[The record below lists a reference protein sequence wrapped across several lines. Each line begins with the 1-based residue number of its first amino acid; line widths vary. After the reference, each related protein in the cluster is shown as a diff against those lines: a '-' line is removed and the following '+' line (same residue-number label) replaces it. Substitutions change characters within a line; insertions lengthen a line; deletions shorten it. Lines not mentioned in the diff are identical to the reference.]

1 MIQIKMSSL
10 GKIILK
16 TLEKF
21 YPSQNLNI
29 TPQLID
35 NILLKVNIKKNN
47 INKND
52 LSKVIS
58 IIRNHIDNAIQIEEQ
73 KEIDMEQKQIQTQK
87 KIFTDMNSDNDRLEN
102 LNLSYIENLNKL
114 KEKDNYFQP
123 KKNDILAP
131 QDRIDNLMEEKDIE
145 ISQILVIDS
154 KDRNKNL
161 YPHANNYVIYFDDNN
176 EENIGIVDQTL
187 SNVIEIELV
196 EIYLK
201 KNIMNFLE
209 YPFLLL
215 EIKEMGGLLKGTD
228 KNLNSSVLRINLG
241 DTRESNLCL
250 KLDGEC
256 IKRFEIRK
264 EIPQISIGIKTYDGE
279 YYDFEEEKENQIL
292 NSLTFRITTQQ
303 KNLVS
308 HFMKT

>member
-16 TLEKF
+16 TVERF
-21 YPSQNLNI
+21 YPQQNLNLNAE
-29 TPQLID
+29 LID
-35 NILLKVNIKKNN
+35 NILLKVNIQKNN
-47 INKND
+47 INKNE
-52 LSKVIS
+52 LGKVIS
-58 IIRNHIDNAIQIEEQ
+58 IIRNHIDNAIQREIE
-73 KEIDMEQKQIQTQK
+73 KENQIQETQQ
-87 KIFTDMNSDNDRLEN
+87 KIFKDMNADNTRLEN
-102 LNLSYIENLNKL
+102 LNLSYIDNFNKL
-114 KEKDNYFQP
+114 REKDQFFQN
-123 KKNDILAP
+123 KETDILPP
-131 QDRIDNLMEEKDIE
+131 QDRIDNLMEEKDVE

-154 KDRNKNL
+154 KDRNKTL
-161 YPHANNYVIYFDDNN
+161 YPEANNYVIYF
-176 EENIGIVDQTL
+176 ESSGEGGIGIVEQSL
-187 SNVIEIELV
+187 SSVIEIELI

-201 KNIMNFLE
+201 KNVMNFLE
-209 YPFLLL
+209 FPFLLL

-228 KNLNSSVLRINLG
+228 KNLNSAVYRINLG
-241 DTRESNLCL
+241 DGRESNLCI

-256 IKRFEIRK
+256 VKRFEIRK

-292 NSLTFRITTQQ
+292 NSFTFRITTQH